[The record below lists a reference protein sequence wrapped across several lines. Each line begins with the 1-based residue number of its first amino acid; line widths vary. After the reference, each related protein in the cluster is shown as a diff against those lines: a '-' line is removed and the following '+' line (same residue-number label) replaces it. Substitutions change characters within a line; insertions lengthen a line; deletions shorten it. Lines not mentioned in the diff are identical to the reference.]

1 MNGNDYWEKA
11 IKKEMY
17 GAAYEPNKKYTP
29 EEIRTGK
36 APEMTSY
43 QEITCHLVFNV
54 KMGFTCK
61 ARFVANGSKTE
72 APLSITYS
80 SVVSQDCGRLAFLIA
95 VLNDLDI
102 MSCDIGNA
110 YLNAPCREKI

>member
-1 MNGNDYWEKA
+1 M
-11 IKKEMY
+11 
-17 GAAYEPNKKYTP
+17 
-29 EEIRTGK
+29 TGF
-36 APEMTSY
+36 
-43 QEITCHLVFNV
+43 QEITCHLIFDV
-54 KMGFTCK
+54 KMDFTRK

-80 SVVSQDCGRLAFLIA
+80 SVVSRDSVRLAFLIA
-95 VLNDLDI
+95 ALNDLDI